1 MRSRHRTE
9 CAEYEDKL
17 AALER
22 RYGSLTME
30 KEDLDR
36 RNLTICRSSLAQ
48 LMTDMATIQGRYD
61 AMKVGGCVT

>member
-9 CAEYEDKL
+9 CAEYEEKL
-17 AALER
+17 AVLER
-22 RYGSLTME
+22 RCRSLTME
-30 KEDLDR
+30 KEDLD

-48 LMTDMATIQGRYD
+48 LTTDMATIQGRYD